1 MSSFFQLISTAWRQP
16 GGYREVCKISLPLII
31 SMSSHTVMLF
41 TDRLF
46 LGRYSL
52 DTLAASVPAGLLAFM
67 FMCFFMG
74 MVEFTNTFVAQY
86 VGAHFPRRV
95 GSALWQGIYLALAA
109 GILLAGLSFIGE
121 NLFRLAGHAPRIQQ
135 LETVYFRILMLG
147 AVFGLLQN
155 ALSCFYSGRGLT
167 MPIMVINVIG
177 VLLNVPLNY
186 LLINGYWGFPE
197 LGMAGSALATVTSS
211 VVMFLLY
218 ICVVFRETNDR
229 VYGVRRMWA
238 FDRVLFGRLLKFG
251 TPAGIQVFVDIFG
264 FTIFLLMVG
273 RLGREALAATNIAC
287 SINLLAFMPMI
298 GFSIAVSTLVGQAI
312 GRGCPEDG
320 VAATRSALHLTC
332 VYMWA
337 LAALFILAPAW
348 LINIFQA
355 RSIAA
360 GEFADVRR
368 LAVGVLRFVA
378 FYSIFD
384 ALNVIY
390 SGALRGA
397 GDTKFIG
404 WTISILSLGL
414 IVLPVTAGVIYFHAG
429 LYTIWGFVSAYV
441 CVLALVFR
449 WRYRQG
455 RWKRMR
461 VIEPV
466 PVPLT
471 LVPPAIPGADLR

>member
-1 MSSFFQLISTAWRQP
+1 MNFFLQRIFENWRRP
-16 GGYREVCKISLPLII
+16 GGYREVFKISLPLII

-46 LGRYSL
+46 LGRYAL
-52 DTLAASVPAGLLAFM
+52 DTLAASVPAGSLAFM

-74 MVEFTNTFVAQY
+74 VVEFTNTFVAQY
-86 VGAHFPRRV
+86 VGAHLSRRV

-109 GILLAGLSFIGE
+109 GILLAGLAFVGE
-121 NLFRLAGHAPRIQQ
+121 SLFRLAGHAPRIQE

-167 MPIMVINVIG
+167 MPIMVVNVIG
-177 VLLNVPLNY
+177 VALNVPLNY

-197 LGMAGSALATVTSS
+197 LGMSGSALATVASS
-211 VVMFLLY
+211 AVMLLLY
-218 ICVVFRETNDR
+218 IVVVFREQNDR

-251 TPAGIQVFVDIFG
+251 TPAGIQFFVDFFG

-273 RLGREALAATNIAC
+273 RLGRDALAATNIAC

-332 VYMWA
+332 AYMWV
-337 LAALFILAPAW
+337 LAALFVLAPEW
-348 LINIFQA
+348 LINIFQ
-355 RSIAA
+355 SP
-360 GEFADVRR
+360 GDDPGDFTGVRR
-368 LAVGVLRFVA
+368 LTVGVLRFVA
-378 FYSIFD
+378 FYSIID
-384 ALNVIY
+384 AINVIY

-404 WTISILSLGL
+404 WTIACLSFGL

-429 LYTIWGFVSAYV
+429 LYTVRGFLSAYV

-466 PVPLT
+466 PAPLA
-471 LVPPAIPGADLR
+471 LVPPTIPGAD

>member
-1 MSSFFQLISTAWRQP
+1 MNSFFQRIIENWRRP
-16 GGYREVCKISLPLII
+16 SGYREVFKISLPLII

-52 DTLAASVPAGLLAFM
+52 DTLAASVPAGSLAFM

-74 MVEFTNTFVAQY
+74 IVEFTNTFVAQY
-86 VGAHFPRRV
+86 VGAHLPRRV

-109 GILLAGLSFIGE
+109 GILLAGLSFFGE
-121 NLFRLAGHAPRIQQ
+121 SLFRLAGHAPRIQE

-155 ALSCFYSGRGLT
+155 AMSCFFSGRGFT
-167 MPIMVINVIG
+167 ATIMVVNVIG
-177 VLLNVPLNY
+177 VTLNVPLNY
-186 LLINGYWGFPE
+186 LLINGCWGFPE
-197 LGMAGSALATVTSS
+197 LGMAGSALATVASS
-211 VVMFLLY
+211 AVMLLLY
-218 ICVVFRETNDR
+218 IGVVFREQNNR

-251 TPAGIQVFVDIFG
+251 TPAGIQFFVDFFG

-273 RLGREALAATNIAC
+273 RLGRDALAATNIAC
-287 SINLLAFMPMI
+287 SINLLAFMPMV

-312 GRGCPEDG
+312 GRGYPDDG
-320 VAATRSALHLTC
+320 VIATRSALHLTC
-332 VYMWA
+332 AYMWA
-337 LAALFILAPAW
+337 LAALFVLAPEW
-348 LINIFQA
+348 LINIFQ
-355 RSIAA
+355 SPGDDA
-360 GEFADVRR
+360 GEFATVRR
-368 LAVGVLRFVA
+368 LTVVVLRFIA
-378 FYSIFD
+378 FYSIID
-384 ALNVIY
+384 AINVIY

-404 WTISILSLGL
+404 WTIACLSLGL

-429 LYTIWGFVSAYV
+429 LYTVWGFLSAYV

-466 PVPLT
+466 PAPLA
-471 LVPPAIPGADLR
+471 LAPPTIPGAD